1 MSDLCL
7 LDTSIWVLLL
17 RRHRSGDLVARTTEL
32 IQAGYGATNGMV
44 KLEVL
49 VGCRDEADFELA
61 ERRLSAVADLPLTAA
76 TWRIAAV
83 LGFRLRR
90 KGITDPNYADPAK
103 PLQTTALLTSFQL
116 DTTAATAQ
124 RLVSRPVLILPIA
137 FKMQLRNGSGVAFGA
152 TLNTLKY
159 KRFNEQGV

>member
-32 IQAGYGATNGMV
+32 IQAGYGATNGVV

-90 KGITDPNYADPAK
+90 KGITTSIPDLIIAACAMEND
-103 PLQTTALLTSFQL
+103 ALLVHADADF
-116 DTTAATAQ
+116 D
-124 RLVSRPVLILPIA
+124 RIA
-137 FKMQLRNGSGVAFGA
+137 LNSDLRVESYVDQVA
-152 TLNTLKY
+152 
-159 KRFNEQGV
+159 

>member
-1 MSDLCL
+1 MA
-7 LDTSIWVLLL
+7 TVFKWAAPETI
-17 RRHRSGDLVARTTEL
+17 ATYYTTEL
-32 IQAGYGATNGMV
+32 NALANAAFVAVGAAIDNLTDLYEYMVLELVLAALSPTAGAYV
-44 KLEVL
+44 DVW
-49 VGCRDEADFELA
+49 ADYTL
-61 ERRLSAVADLPLTAA
+61 DGT
-76 TWRIAAV
+76 
-83 LGFRLRR
+83 
-90 KGITDPNYADPAK
+90 NYADPAK

-124 RLVSRPVLILPIA
+124 RLVSRPVLILPVA

>member
-1 MSDLCL
+1 MA
-7 LDTSIWVLLL
+7 TVFKWAAPEAI
-17 RRHRSGDLVARTTEL
+17 ATYYTTEL
-32 IQAGYGATNGMV
+32 NALANAAFVAVGAAIDNLTDLYEYMVLELVLAALSPTAGAYV
-44 KLEVL
+44 DVW
-49 VGCRDEADFELA
+49 ADYTL
-61 ERRLSAVADLPLTAA
+61 DGT
-76 TWRIAAV
+76 
-83 LGFRLRR
+83 
-90 KGITDPNYADPAK
+90 NYADPAK